1 LKAVPLSDS
10 PSNSLA
16 NSLADSPSDLINL
29 LPKSESQSQSSSSNS
44 GQRILGGGRAFMQ
57 EAYCLNSL
65 FNSLSNS
72 LSDSPFGSNIPSSS
86 VAIEPTLLKFLL
98 YAIFIN

>member
-1 LKAVPLSDS
+1 
-10 PSNSLA
+10 
-16 NSLADSPSDLINL
+16 
-29 LPKSESQSQSSSSNS
+29 
-44 GQRILGGGRAFMQ
+44 MQ
-57 EAYCLNSL
+57 EVYCLNSL

-98 YAIFIN
+98 CAIFIN